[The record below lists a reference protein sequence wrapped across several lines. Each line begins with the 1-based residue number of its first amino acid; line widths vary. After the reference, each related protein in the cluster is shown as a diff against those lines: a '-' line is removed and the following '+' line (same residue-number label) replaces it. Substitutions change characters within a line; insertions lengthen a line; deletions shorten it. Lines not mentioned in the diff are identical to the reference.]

1 MEPKTQEKVEH
12 TLTLKGLLSNLNHE
26 IYFYR
31 KRVIIIFFL
40 VMRLTKPALSS
51 PLIVTNESK
60 DLPEDILNNDLKND
74 ITTVNETETLAV
86 GQFLLIP
93 QSFGTIH
100 LGESFLGYI
109 LIHND
114 SNQIAKN
121 VHVKA
126 DLQTVTQK
134 IPLLEHKLSELS
146 PHKTIDQVINHE
158 VKEIGTHMLVF

>member
-1 MEPKTQEKVEH
+1 
-12 TLTLKGLLSNLNHE
+12 
-26 IYFYR
+26 
-31 KRVIIIFFL
+31 
-40 VMRLTKPALSS
+40 MRLTKPALSS